1 MGQGQRAARP
11 GASIQGLK
19 VIDEYLSSLPLQAQY
34 DDVEA
39 VSALAARQDVRFE
52 QLGSGRM
59 RSSYSLLT
67 TRNMH
72 VSDSVHTVGA
82 IARGSVGKGLCMV
95 GVPGDDGPERSTGG
109 RVAKG
114 DCVLVRSGQ
123 DYLSLS
129 RRPFRALSVVLSQSR
144 LEEAAE
150 ATWGVPLLTL
160 APGYRLG
167 LADPGARRWL
177 HHELRALLSPEG
189 EGPGFTHLRR
199 RTDAETEETVIE
211 ALLRAA
217 RPQPERRRDP
227 GRFALARRAEAM
239 VRDNLAEDLSITRCA
254 AYLGTPLRTLE
265 LGFGEL
271 YGITLRQYRHSLRL
285 NAARRDL
292 LLPAREDSVGTV
304 AVRWGLYHLGRFST
318 EYRRMFGES
327 PSETRRTARRTR

>member
-1 MGQGQRAARP
+1 M
-11 GASIQGLK
+11 K
-19 VIDEYLSSLPLQAQY
+19 VIDEHLSSLPRRAEY
-34 DDVEA
+34 DDVDA

-59 RSSYSLLT
+59 RSSYTLLT

-72 VSDSVHTVGA
+72 VSESVHTVGA

-109 RVAKG
+109 WCSHG
-114 DCVLVRSGQ
+114 DSVLVRSGQ
-123 DYLSLS
+123 DYLASS
-129 RRPFRALSVVLSQSR
+129 KRPFRALSVVLSQSR

-150 ATWGVPLLTL
+150 ATWGVTLRTL
-160 APGYRLG
+160 APGHRLG

-189 EGPGFTHLRR
+189 EGPGVTRLRR

-211 ALLRAA
+211 ALLRVA
-217 RPQPERRRDP
+217 RSQPERRRDP
-227 GRFALARRAEAM
+227 DRFALARRAEGM
-239 VRDNLAEDLSITRCA
+239 VRDGLAEDLSITSCA
-254 AYLGTPLRTLE
+254 AQLGTTLRTLE
-265 LGFGEL
+265 LGFRDL
-271 YGITLRQYRHSLRL
+271 YGTSLRAYRHALRL
-285 NAARRDL
+285 NAVRRDL
-292 LLPAREDSVGTV
+292 MLPGCEDSVGMV

-327 PSETRRTARRTR
+327 PSETRRAARRRR